1 MNKDELKA
9 KWAKTLQPLVG
20 RTIVA
25 VRYMTE
31 AEERANGWDRAAVVM
46 QLDDGT
52 LLFPS
57 ADDEGNDAGAL
68 FMQPSPIMQAAGVD
82 GAPVI

>member
-9 KWAKTLQPLVG
+9 KWAKILQPLVG

-31 AEERANGWDRAAVVM
+31 AEENATNVGQCRSRYPTRRRYAAIP
-46 QLDDGT
+46 QRRR
-52 LLFPS
+52 
-57 ADDEGNDAGAL
+57 
-68 FMQPSPIMQAAGVD
+68 
-82 GAPVI
+82 